1 VSAPHADRD
10 GSERWELEDGDM
22 GEPIRPVVVR
32 PNDGHTHVW
41 VYRQPITA
49 SGYTAPPYEAC
60 ICGASR
66 SATSGPGPTTGLPEY
81 IAGLKEQ
88 IVQLQLD
95 LATAHTDH
103 AQTLLKAAADER
115 HFEWQAAYWEW
126 GARFGRR
133 KRIWRSGWDHWGL
146 KWFAGG
152 DEYGRHTIVV
162 GPWVIALWSCR
173 CADCKAEETH
183 LLSIIDADIDADP
196 ATPEEES

>member
-1 VSAPHADRD
+1 MSAPHADRD

-22 GEPIRPVVVR
+22 GEAIRPVVVR
-32 PNDGHTHVW
+32 PNDGHAHVW
-41 VYRQPITA
+41 VYRQPITD
-49 SGYTAPPYEAC
+49 SGYTSPPFEAC

-66 SATSGPGPTTGLPEY
+66 SATRGPGPTTEV
-81 IAGLKEQ
+81 IE
-88 IVQLQLD
+88 LQLA
-95 LATAHTDH
+95 LATEKIDH
-103 AQTLLKAAADER
+103 AQSLLDAATDRESL
-115 HFEWQAAYWEW
+115 EWQVAYWEW

-173 CADCKAEETH
+173 CTDCKADEAA
-183 LLSIIDADIDADP
+183 LLAIVDADIDTT
-196 ATPEEES
+196 TPEEEH